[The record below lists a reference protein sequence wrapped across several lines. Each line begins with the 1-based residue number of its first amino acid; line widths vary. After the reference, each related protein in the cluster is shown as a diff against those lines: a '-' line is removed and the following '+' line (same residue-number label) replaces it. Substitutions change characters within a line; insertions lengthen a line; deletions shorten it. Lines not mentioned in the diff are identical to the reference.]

1 MSLMTIKK
9 KGTINMENTLF
20 AESFSKCQNLINVML
35 EYKNE
40 DGVCMVSQ
48 TELAKRLS
56 LSQSNIGNAIKKINV
71 EDLCVEMICPEM
83 YVIHYINL
91 LERGTF
97 SCIWNLLLD
106 AAQNYELV
114 FERDDSIAERY
125 GFQLKTVQMFKAYVK
140 TGWLK
145 YVT

>member
-1 MSLMTIKK
+1 MEQNVFLQSLT
-9 KGTINMENTLF
+9 
-20 AESFSKCQNLINVML
+20 KCQNLINIML

-40 DGVCMVSQ
+40 DGICMVSQ

-71 EDLCVEMICPEM
+71 EDLCVEMINPGM
-83 YVIHYINL
+83 YVVHYINL

-97 SCIWNLLLD
+97 SCIWKLLID
-106 AAQNYELV
+106 ASQNYKLV
-114 FERDDSIAERY
+114 FECDDSIAKRY
-125 GFQLKTVQMFKAYVK
+125 GFKLKTVQMFKAYVK